1 MRESPSI
8 VPDALGRDVYLVL
21 DNFGGAFGGLAW
33 PAETDVSHTDRAT
46 LIRHLLEGQY
56 SSPVCVVAFNT
67 AEGWSRDVTD
77 EIAAE
82 LAQACADRDEIS
94 PSIADFIA
102 DHTRP
107 SRVRPEEPAEA
118 LCL

>member
-1 MRESPSI
+1 
-8 VPDALGRDVYLVL
+8 VYLVL
-21 DNFGGAFGGLAW
+21 DDFGGKLGLAW
-33 PAETDVSHTDRAT
+33 SETDVAHTDRAT

-82 LAQACADRDEIS
+82 LAQACADRDEMS

-102 DHTRP
+102 DHNRP
-107 SRVRPEEPAEA
+107 SRAG
-118 LCL
+118 

>member
-8 VPDALGRDVYLVL
+8 VPDALGQGVYLVL

-33 PAETDVSHTDRAT
+33 PETDVSHTDRAT

-56 SSPVCVVAFNT
+56 SSPIRIVAFNT
-67 AEGWSRDVTD
+67 AEGWSRDVSD

-82 LAQACADRDEIS
+82 LAQACADRGEMP

-102 DHTRP
+102 EHAR
-107 SRVRPEEPAEA
+107 
-118 LCL
+118 

>member
-8 VPDALGRDVYLVL
+8 VPDALDHDVYLVL
-21 DNFGGAFGGLAW
+21 NDFRGAFGGLAW
-33 PAETDVSHTDRAT
+33 PETDVAHTDRTT

-56 SSPVCVVAFNT
+56 SSPVRIVAFNT
-67 AEGWSRDVTD
+67 AEGWSRDVTED
-77 EIAAE
+77 IAAE
-82 LAQACADRDEIS
+82 LAQACAGHDEIA

-107 SRVRPEEPAEA
+107 SRVR
-118 LCL
+118 

>member
-8 VPDALGRDVYLVL
+8 VPDALGQDIYLVL
-21 DNFGGAFGGLAW
+21 NDFAGAFGGLAW
-33 PAETDVSHTDRAT
+33 PETDVAHTDRAT

-56 SSPVCVVAFNT
+56 SSPVCFVVFNT
-67 AEGWSRDVTD
+67 AEGWSRDVTED
-77 EIAAE
+77 IAAE

-102 DHTRP
+102 DHTRA
-107 SRVRPEEPAEA
+107 SRVR
-118 LCL
+118 

>member
-1 MRESPSI
+1 MRTSPSI

-21 DNFGGAFGGLAW
+21 DDFGGAFGGLAW
-33 PAETDVSHTDRAT
+33 PETDVTHTDHAT
-46 LIRHLLEGQY
+46 VIRHLLEGQY

-67 AEGWSRDVTD
+67 AEGWSRDVTED
-77 EIAAE
+77 IAAE

-102 DHTRP
+102 DHTRA
-107 SRVRPEEPAEA
+107 SRVR
-118 LCL
+118 